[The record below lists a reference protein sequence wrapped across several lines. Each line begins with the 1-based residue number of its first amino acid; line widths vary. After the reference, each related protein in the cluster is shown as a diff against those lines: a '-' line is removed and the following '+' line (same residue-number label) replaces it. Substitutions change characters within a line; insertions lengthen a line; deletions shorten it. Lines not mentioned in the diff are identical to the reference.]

1 MTDKTR
7 VRFFIACMAFA
18 AIAVLSASLLSTLK
32 GKGDSRVPRLTEILA
47 DSISRIAD
55 EYPGEIGV
63 AVIIGGSD
71 TVAVNDRAVYPMMS
85 VFKLHQALAVC
96 DRLDSRGISLD
107 TLLSVDRKDL
117 DAHTWSPMLKEH
129 SENRIAL
136 PVSEF
141 LRYTLT
147 LSDNN
152 ASNLMFRRLVDAAST
167 DSYISQL
174 LPRESFRIEFTESEM
189 SADHAKAYRNRTSP
203 LGAAMLVN
211 RLFTDSLVS
220 CGKQDFVKRML
231 LSCGTGIDRISA
243 PLQDKE
249 GVKVAHKTGSGYRNE
264 RGELVAHN
272 DLAFITL
279 PDGTSYS
286 LAVFVKDFK
295 GDEKEASAVIA
306 RISEFVY
313 RMVSRR

>member
-1 MTDKTR
+1 M
-7 VRFFIACMAFA
+7 RFFIACMAFA
-18 AIAVLSASLLSTLK
+18 AIAVLSATLLSSLK
-32 GKGDSRVPRLTEILA
+32 GKDSSHAPRLEEILA

-71 TVAVNDRAVYPMMS
+71 TVAVNNRAVYPMMS

-96 DRLDSRGISLD
+96 DMLDRRGSSLD
-107 TLLSVDRKDL
+107 TVLTVDRKDL
-117 DAHTWSPMLKEH
+117 DADTWSPMLKEH
-129 SENRIAL
+129 PESRITL

-152 ASNLMFRRLVDAAST
+152 ASNLMFRRLEDAAST
-167 DSYISQL
+167 DKYIFRL
-174 LPRESFRIEFTESEM
+174 IPRESFRIEFTESEM

-203 LGAAMLVN
+203 LGAAMLIN
-211 RLFTDSLVS
+211 RLFTDSIVS
-220 CGKQDFVKRML
+220 RGKQNFIKEML

-243 PLQDKE
+243 PLQDKA

-295 GDEKEASAVIA
+295 GDEKEASEAIA

-313 RMVSRR
+313 RMVSSR